1 MMSHIAVHAGNRYAP
16 LQAPRDSIGRFSH
29 IPDVRRRTFAGK
41 QIVRKFLFDY
51 GTTKYTTAMVHRLD
65 ESVGEIVE
73 ALERKGLLSNSII
86 VFTTDYGGATAG
98 RDGSV
103 GSNFPLRGV
112 SVHI

>member
-86 VFTTDYGGATAG
+86 VFTTDYGAQRPAEMAVSAQTFPSGA
-98 RDGSV
+98 
-103 GSNFPLRGV
+103 
-112 SVHI
+112 